1 MRATPCDLMGW
12 VNVKGHFKR
21 HSFQDSSFPIPLLN
35 RYITISP
42 NLLMYLAY
50 GDAHK
55 VCTAWTGFLL
65 VTSAGGEKER
75 VRHFL

>member
-50 GDAHK
+50 GDAHE

-75 VRHFL
+75 VRCFL